1 MGLFG
6 SQPLTIICHDME
18 EIRAFL
24 LTCRYVSDHEQFGL
38 RDHWMPP
45 VQFEQTRRGDCDD
58 FALWTWRQLLSL
70 GYDARFVGGIAGR
83 YGAGHAWVTFR
94 ADDQIFILEPLLA
107 RYRKFPR
114 LETLRYRPAV
124 SVTFSGSHVKF
135 FDHSQREKEPSFRVV
150 APLVLEWLQFFLLFW
165 FRTLPRLLVRP
176 LLAGRR
182 SRQMYK

>member
-1 MGLFG
+1 AV
-6 SQPLTIICHDME
+6 E
-18 EIRAFL
+18 EPFKLGCSRRFCCSNGRQVGRRPRLGNIPR
-24 LTCRYVSDHEQFGL
+24 QG
-38 RDHWMPP
+38 P
-45 VQFEQTRRGDCDD
+45 VLYFETPI
-58 FALWTWRQLLSL
+58 
-70 GYDARFVGGIAGR
+70 AR
-83 YGAGHAWVTFR
+83 H
-94 ADDQIFILEPLLA
+94 
-107 RYRKFPR
+107 RKFPR

-150 APLVLEWLQFFLLFW
+150 APLVLEWLLFFLLFW